1 MGKRSSF
8 CTLDAD
14 ADPVNHV
21 DQEEGA
27 EQPRVAFLGLRAG
40 SAGDSPPKS
49 AKRTPDCKQEGQDFK
64 GPNHKVTG
72 PALWEG

>member
-14 ADPVNHV
+14 GDLMNHI

-27 EQPRVAFLGLRAG
+27 EQPLGGFFG
-40 SAGDSPPKS
+40 S
-49 AKRTPDCKQEGQDFK
+49 
-64 GPNHKVTG
+64 
-72 PALWEG
+72 